1 MSYGVSAA
9 LQAAVYQ
16 ALLADGPLTGLV
28 GTDIYDALP
37 SGTLPSLYVTLGPE
51 MVTDLSDKTGSG
63 ASHRFIISI
72 VTDSAGFATAKDAA
86 GAVSDVLVDA
96 DLTLARGVLVALN
109 FLRAKAVRVGTA
121 DERRIDLTFRAIVQD
136 D

>member
-16 ALLADGPLTGLV
+16 ALLADGVLTGLV

-51 MVTDLSDKTGSG
+51 KVTDLSDKTGSG

-86 GAVSDVLVDA
+86 GAVSDALVDA